1 MNKSTDVIILGLVR
15 WDSPYS
21 STTYSLAKELSKS
34 RRVFYVDNPFTYKD
48 FISNYNSSEIQ
59 QRKDALL
66 FGKNKFKTPL
76 SDYPNLVCVTPPLML
91 PINWL
96 PQGKT
101 YDFFM
106 GVNNWFITNLVKAV
120 IKQYNISDYIY
131 LNVFN
136 PFYVKKLTIKPAPK
150 LNIYYTVDDISEA
163 IYINKHGVE
172 QEIRTLKSADLA
184 FATSRELEKKCK
196 LTAKKVT
203 YLPNAADFSLFQ
215 ETINK
220 NFEKPEEI
228 KNEIRDIII
237 YIGNIKDR
245 DDFPLLK
252 KIADTHSNKLLL
264 IIGPINTNEHKSIGL
279 HEMENVKFLGGK
291 PIQEL
296 PKYMKFA
303 SVAIIPFKLSKLT
316 KSIYPLKINEYLAA
330 GLPVVST
337 NFSEDILE
345 FNDVIYIA
353 ESHEDFIE
361 KVDLAISSN
370 SPSLRSSRIE
380 KATKNNW
387 KARAESFLN
396 VVKAHTTINNKHD

>member
-21 STTYSLAKELSKS
+21 STTYSLAKELSKT
-34 RRVFYVDNPFTYKD
+34 RRVFYIDNPFTFKD
-48 FISNYNSSEIQ
+48 FLSNYNSQEIQ
-59 QRKDALL
+59 HRKEALL
-66 FGKNKFKTPL
+66 FGKNKLKTPL

-106 GVNNWFITNLVKAV
+106 GMNNWLVTKLIKTI
-120 IKQYNISDYIY
+120 IKQYHITDYIY

-163 IYINKHGVE
+163 IYISKHGVE
-172 QEIRTLKSADLA
+172 QEKRALKSADLV

-196 LTAKKVT
+196 KTAKNVT

-215 ETINK
+215 KTINQA
-220 NFEKPEEI
+220 FDQPTEI
-228 KNEIRDIII
+228 QNETRDIII

-252 KIADTHSNKLLL
+252 KIAETHQDKLLL
-264 IIGPINTNEHKSIGL
+264 IIGPINTNEHKEFGL
-279 HEMENVKFLGGK
+279 HEMKNVKFLGGK

-353 ESHEDFIE
+353 ENHEDFSQKIA
-361 KVDLAISSN
+361 LAIETN
-370 SPSLRSSRIE
+370 STDLRAIRIQ
-380 KATKNNW
+380 KAIKNNW
-387 KARAESFLN
+387 KARAESFLSE
-396 VVKAHTTINNKHD
+396 VKKHTTIDN